1 MWASIKLESGGV
13 KHWHSS
19 TAAKNKKADAVVG
32 FFEQAALVYLRLS
45 AMEDETT
52 MSST

>member
-1 MWASIKLESGGV
+1 MWASIKLETGCV

-19 TAAKNKKADAVVG
+19 TAAKNKKSRRCGRLFV
-32 FFEQAALVYLRLS
+32 QAALVYLRLS
-45 AMEDETT
+45 AMEEETT